1 MSSEYN
7 EDLIRQLEEKVI
19 RLEEAN
25 RALVA
30 RESQLRA
37 MFDLT
42 PNLVIR
48 TDSDGALIDV
58 NPSGLRM
65 LEAETLE
72 GILGRCVFSLVM
84 PEFRDAVRD
93 LTERV
98 CRGERGKLEFQIEG
112 LKGTRCCLDMYAVPR
127 WDEALQK
134 TTMLGIAVNVTAHKQ
149 AEQTLSKIETRW
161 RLAADRSNTGMWD
174 WDLLTNEVYFSP
186 IWKRQIGYADDE
198 VTDSMEFWKNS
209 LHPDDVDRKLAE
221 AKACLEEPWKTYE
234 SEFRMRHKNGSYRWI
249 LSKGSLLA
257 DEKGRPVRMLG
268 SHVDITERK
277 NVEEQL
283 RLSEER
289 YRSLVEVS
297 PDAILIHR
305 DGRFRFVNQAA
316 VRLFKAKSADEIV
329 GQPLRDFIAPE
340 HHELI
345 GERTATMVSTGKAA
359 PMVAY
364 RLICCDGTSVWGDIS
379 ATPFF
384 DVDGSSIQV
393 VVHDITERRK
403 LEQHRRVLAR
413 AIEQTTEAVIISDPD
428 SRIVYANPAFERVS
442 GFSSEEVQ
450 GKHMDK
456 LLRRGKTPP
465 DMLADLKTAINAGN
479 SWSGNMA
486 LDRKDGTTFE
496 GDVSVTPLRDS
507 HGRTLNF
514 VAVGRDI
521 TRERQLERQF
531 QQAQKMEAIGRLAGG
546 VAHDFNNLLTIMIA
560 CCDLLSESVP
570 ENTESHRRIAD
581 IQQAC
586 DRAKSLTLQL
596 LTFSRKHMPTL
607 GAVRVN
613 EVVADTS
620 KLLRH
625 LIGEDVELETMLQS
639 DLPAIYSDN
648 GQMGQIIMN
657 LAVNARDA
665 MPNGGRLVI
674 RTLSVDLD
682 QAFVTRHSDARPGL
696 HVLLEVSDS
705 GSGMD
710 SNTLSLLFE
719 PFFTTKEAGQ
729 GTGLGLS
736 TVYGI
741 VKKTGGFIT
750 VSSEVGYGTTFKIYL
765 PAIVAPMPVEDAP
778 VQRSVSAQQ
787 QRILL
792 VEDDPSL
799 RTLITAVLERAG
811 FSVIAA
817 ANGQEVLSRG
827 AAVAVPD
834 LLLTDIVMPGMN
846 GFELSREFLK
856 MHPSTKVLFMSGYT
870 DDRLMPLN
878 MEDVSA
884 DYIQKPFTR
893 EQLVTKIL
901 HFFAGPVPQDA

>member
-1 MSSEYN
+1 MPSEYN
-7 EDLIRQLEEKVI
+7 EDHIRQLEEEVI
-19 RLEEAN
+19 RLKEAN
-25 RALVA
+25 RALTA

-48 TDSDGALIDV
+48 AACEGALLDV
-58 NPSGLRM
+58 NPSGMRM
-65 LEAETLE
+65 FEAESLE
-72 GILGRCVFSLVM
+72 GIIGRSLFSVVM
-84 PEFRDAVRD
+84 PEFRDAVRG
-93 LTERV
+93 LAERV
-98 CRGERGKLEFQIEG
+98 CRGEHATLEFQIAG
-112 LKGTRCCLDMYAVPR
+112 LKGTPCCLSMYAVPQ

-134 TTMLGIAVNVTAHKQ
+134 TTMLGIAVDTTVHKR
-149 AEQTLSKIETRW
+149 AEQSLRKIETRW

-198 VTDSMEFWKNS
+198 APNSMEFWKEN
-209 LHPDDVDRKLAE
+209 LHPDDVERTLAQL
-221 AKACLEEPWKTYE
+221 AACLEKPWQRYE
-234 SEFRMRHKNGSYRWI
+234 SEFRLRHKNGSYRWI

-257 DEKGRPVRMLG
+257 DEKGRQVRMLG

-316 VRLFKAKSADEIV
+316 VRLFKAESAAQIV
-329 GQPLRDFIAPE
+329 GQPLHDFIAPE
-340 HHELI
+340 HHELL
-345 GERTATMVSTGKAA
+345 GERIATMVSTGKPA
-359 PMVAY
+359 PIVAY

-403 LEQHRRVLAR
+403 LEQHRRVLSR
-413 AIEQTTEAVIISDPD
+413 AIEQTTEAVIISDHD
-428 SRIVYANPAFERVS
+428 SRIIYANPAFERVS
-442 GFSSEEVQ
+442 GFSSGDVE

-456 LLRRGKTPP
+456 LLRRGKTPL
-465 DMLADLKTAINAGN
+465 DMLADIRTVINAGN

-486 LDRKDGTTFE
+486 LYRKDGTTFE

-507 HGRTLNF
+507 FGRTLNF

-560 CCDLLSESVP
+560 CCDLLAESAP
-570 ENTESHRRIAD
+570 ANTESHRRIAD

-607 GAVRVN
+607 GAVRIN
-613 EVVADTS
+613 DVVADTS

-648 GQMGQIIMN
+648 GQVGQIIMN

-682 QAFVTRHSDARPGL
+682 QAFVKRHSDARPGL

-710 SNTLSLLFE
+710 SNTLALLFE
-719 PFFTTKEAGQ
+719 PFFTTKGAGQ

-741 VKKTGGFIT
+741 VKKAGGFIT
-750 VSSEVGYGTTFKIYL
+750 VSSEVGFGTTFKIYL
-765 PAIVAPMPVEDAP
+765 PAIVAPIPVEDAP
-778 VQRSVSAQQ
+778 VQRSASAQR
-787 QRILL
+787 QRIVL
-792 VEDDPSL
+792 VEDDSSL
-799 RTLITAVLERAG
+799 RTLITAVLDRAG

-817 ANGQEVLSRG
+817 ANGEEVLG
-827 AAVAVPD
+827 LGPAMDAPD

-901 HFFAGPVPQDA
+901 HLFAGPVPQDA